1 MGTMTDKKR
10 LIFDTTGIN
19 RFAEDRESADPL
31 IAGLTSGYIVRVT
44 ATNVEE
50 SIATDNADKR
60 NRLLEVCK
68 ELIKGDGGEIIRPFH
83 WITEELIAQ
92 FERTGNVDWENV
104 RLRLPAYEREVAL
117 REIIDDNVS
126 AEERTHAAI
135 VKSNFE
141 AVFTDARPHFE
152 ELFRDGRELRPS
164 SVADLV
170 SRLQGPGGAFW
181 SFGQAFYEG
190 VAKRRPD
197 EGTIRRF
204 VAQCPP
210 FHALLLAVC
219 VAQYDLA
226 IREEDGAKPS
236 SHRNDL
242 FMAVYL
248 PYCDEFVS
256 DDRGQQVR
264 LREIVALCKLTTQVR
279 WYREFRDSFSINA
292 VGVKGA
298 SSSASADSH
307 RRKATKR

>member
-1 MGTMTDKKR
+1 MAERKR

-19 RFAEDRESADPL
+19 RFAEDRKSADPL

-50 SIATDNADKR
+50 SIATENPEKR

-68 ELIKGDGGEIIRPFH
+68 ELIKGVGGEIIRPFH
-83 WITEELIAQ
+83 WITEELIEH
-92 FERTGNVDWENV
+92 FEKNGTVNWQAIS
-104 RLRLPAYEREVAL
+104 LRLPAYEREIVL
-117 REIIDDNVS
+117 REVIDDEMS
-126 AEERTHAAI
+126 AQERVHAAN
-135 VKSNFE
+135 VKATFE
-141 AVFTDARPHFE
+141 TVFTDARPHFE
-152 ELFRDGRELRPS
+152 ELFRTGRDSRPS

-181 SFGQAFYEG
+181 NFGQGLYER
-190 VAKRRPD
+190 VAKRRAD

-204 VAQCPP
+204 VAECPP
-210 FHALLLAVC
+210 FHALLLAIC

-226 IREEDGAKPS
+226 IREEDGTKPS

-256 DDRGQQVR
+256 DDRGQQIR
-264 LREIVALCKLTTQVR
+264 LREVVSLCKLTTRVR
-279 WYREFRDSFSINA
+279 WYREFRDSFCLDF
-292 VGVKGA
+292 VGQRGA
-298 SSSASADSH
+298 GSQIS
-307 RRKATKR
+307 

>member
-1 MGTMTDKKR
+1 MADRKR

-19 RFAEDRESADPL
+19 RFAEDRKSVDPL

-50 SIATDNADKR
+50 SIATENPEKR

-68 ELIKGDGGEIIRPFH
+68 ELIKGEGGEIIRPFH

-92 FERTGNVDWENV
+92 FEKNGTVNWQAIA
-104 RLRLPAYEREVAL
+104 LRLPAYEREIAL
-117 REIIDDNVS
+117 REVVDDEIS
-126 AEERTHAAI
+126 AQERTHAAN
-135 VKSNFE
+135 VKATFE

-152 ELFRDGRELRPS
+152 ELFRTGRDSRPS
-164 SVADLV
+164 SFADLV
-170 SRLQGPGGAFW
+170 SRLQGPGCAFW
-181 SFGQAFYEG
+181 NFGQGLYER

-197 EGTIRRF
+197 ESTIRRF
-204 VAQCPP
+204 VAECPP
-210 FHALLLAVC
+210 FHALLLAIC

-226 IREEDGAKPS
+226 IREEDGTKPS

-256 DDRGQQVR
+256 DDRGQQTR
-264 LREIVALCKLTTQVR
+264 LREVVSLCKLTTRVR
-279 WYREFRDSFSINA
+279 WYREFRDSFCLDFT
-292 VGVKGA
+292 GRRGA
-298 SSSASADSH
+298 ASRVS
-307 RRKATKR
+307 